1 MDPIS
6 IVTAIAMIFGLL
18 TADAVVNADTVAVQ
32 INVPASV
39 ARTGYTEDVAE
50 RIFTHEFET
59 MNQTRSLL
67 QPPLMRSARQP
78 TIIGVISSSLRLDNF
93 TAALQDLLGLER
105 TRITGAIVTSEPG
118 DQERLLINS
127 SSAYSGAFSLDLTGK
142 GDTERLLR
150 RAALDTM
157 ERMQPYR
164 AALFQFN
171 QISASGGKD
180 YSAVV
185 QLAKR
190 ELSRPMRAEV
200 LEERS
205 FLQNLLG
212 IVALLNN
219 DLDEAER
226 RFRLSFYWNPSF
238 IVGRINLAF
247 VHVQRDRYQEA
258 IELLTPL
265 IPPGDLRQH
274 LYLSNNSLRS
284 SLLQEAMLN
293 TLATAL
299 WAQGD
304 LDGAEAA
311 YKRATHVYGSSAG
324 AYAYWARLLRERGDE
339 QTAAEKEEIA
349 RVNALT
355 FENYPEIATLYF
367 WMSPRDNQPLVRR
380 IDVPAFTR

>member
-6 IVTAIAMIFGLL
+6 IVSAIAIIFGLL
-18 TADAVVNADTVAVQ
+18 TADAVVNADTVAVK
-32 INVPASV
+32 IDVPASV

-50 RIFTHEFET
+50 RIFTHEIEM
-59 MNQTRSLL
+59 MNRTTSLL

-78 TIIGVISSSLRLDNF
+78 TIIGVIASSLRLDNF

-105 TRITGAIVTSEPG
+105 TRITGAIVTSAPG
-118 DQERLLINS
+118 ERERLLINS
-127 SSAYSGAFSLDLTGK
+127 ASASSGAFSLDLSEA
-142 GDTERLLR
+142 GDTDRLLR

-157 ERMQPYR
+157 ERVQPYR

-171 QISASGGKD
+171 QISASGGQD

-185 QLAKR
+185 QLAER
-190 ELSRPMRAEV
+190 ELSRPLRAEV

-226 RFRLSFYWNPSF
+226 RFRLSFYWNPGF
-238 IVGRINLAF
+238 TVGRINLAF
-247 VHVQRDRYQEA
+247 IHVERDRYQEA
-258 IELLTPL
+258 IDLLTPL
-265 IPPGDLRQH
+265 IAGGLRQR
-274 LYLSNNSLRS
+274 LSINSRRS
-284 SLLQEAMLN
+284 APLQEAILN
-293 TLATAL
+293 TLGTAL
-299 WAQGD
+299 WALGD

-311 YKRATHVYGSSAG
+311 YKRATREHPTSAG

-339 QTAAEKEEIA
+339 QAAAEKEKIA
-349 RVNALT
+349 HVNALT
-355 FENYPEIATLYF
+355 FENYPEIANLYF

-380 IDVPAFTR
+380 VDVPALTR